1 LQAVLKARKSS
12 ATMSLSDEQSQ
23 PRVGE
28 GEFCTTHW
36 SVVIAAGRN
45 DTTHARAALE
55 KLCQKYWY
63 PLYVFVRRLGHS
75 PHDAEDLVQSFF
87 TLCIEKQYLG
97 DADQSKGR
105 FRSFLLIALKRFLAN
120 EWDKARTL
128 KRGAAQPPFRSTHLQ
143 RSNATA
149 LEPAE
154 RLSADRLFE
163 RRWALTLLD
172 NVLARLREEQI
183 EAGQLETF
191 EVLKDSLTGGSNA
204 PYAELAERLGKS
216 EGAVKVAVHRLRQ
229 RYRELLETE
238 IANTVAS
245 PEEVAEERRYLL
257 SVLTQ

>member
-1 LQAVLKARKSS
+1 
-12 ATMSLSDEQSQ
+12 MSVSDEQSQ
-23 PRVGE
+23 PVG

-63 PLYVFVRRLGHS
+63 PLYVFVRRLGQS

-97 DADQSKGR
+97 EADQSKGR

-128 KRGAAQPPFRSTHLQ
+128 KRGGGTPAVSLDALTAEQ
-143 RSNATA
+143 RYA

-154 RLSADRLFE
+154 RLTADRLFE

-172 NVLARLREEQI
+172 NVLSRLRGEQV
-183 EAGQLETF
+183 EAGQREAF
-191 EVLKDSLTGGSNA
+191 EFLKDSLTGGGSA

-257 SVLTQ
+257 SVLTN

>member
-1 LQAVLKARKSS
+1 
-12 ATMSLSDEQSQ
+12 MSLSDEQSQ
-23 PRVGE
+23 PRVGD

-36 SVVIAAGRN
+36 SVVMAAGRN

-87 TLCIEKQYLG
+87 TLCIEKNYLG
-97 DADQSKGR
+97 GADQSKGR

-128 KRGAAQPPFRSTHLQ
+128 KRGGGTPVVSLDALTAEQ
-143 RSNATA
+143 RYA

-154 RLSADRLFE
+154 CLSADRLFE

-172 NVLARLREEQI
+172 NVLARLQEEQI
-183 EAGQLETF
+183 EAGQREAF
-191 EVLKDSLTGGSNA
+191 EALKDSLTGGGGGL
-204 PYAELAERLGKS
+204 PYAELADRLGKT

-229 RYRELLETE
+229 RYRELLESE